1 MAKKTTS
8 IPESEVSGE
17 KFDPHNPPDY
27 VERTHHVLA
36 VEREQ
41 YLKIRRKKNDLP
53 PPADDNLAGLCI
65 SGGGVRSATLG
76 LGLFQ
81 AFIKNGILKKF
92 DYLSTVSG
100 GGYIGSCLSSLMSR
114 EPNNTE
120 KYGHTTFRNKRFKTE
135 DVGLEEKNSPFVGL
149 RYDYEYQT
157 LDKTEL
163 TAKHQLLHLRRYG
176 EYLTPRKG
184 LFAWDVSRAVG
195 ALMGGVFINVVLYLL
210 VLSTVVLLHHA
221 LFAGMSEGKFI
232 NDLRHPETVYN
243 KVFASDPIRHD
254 YYKPDS
260 VWEKKSAMQQVG
272 DWYHNQLFPQI
283 FLIWKGV
290 ENQPGLVAAFL
301 VLGLILGWLFI
312 YYSRFLPFRIA
323 ETEQAEALYGDPKK
337 DKMTERPGGDDLMQ
351 HISWPFIR
359 RFTLA
364 AYVLGPAL
372 AYIVAIYM
380 AQTDR
385 LAGEDYFVMLALPLS
400 YMVGLFISVH
410 LLISLFYINNAP
422 ERVSGRLY
430 RSFYTGMQGA
440 TFIGL
445 LVSALFPV
453 ATVLLFGDHGLV
465 VRLMFSFLPVA
476 VAYYFTMQ
484 SLGGKSGG
492 GKGWLGGMMQ
502 QLQMPLLNLSIILFV
517 GMSLAWVSS
526 NLFKIESLWI
536 GTNYNMCL
544 EVALWML
551 LLCLALT
558 ILFGF
563 AANSNDISLHYF
575 YRDRLSEAYLR
586 TEGRVAHPEA
596 TGAEDPTK
604 PVRVQSKELYDV
616 TLRNHENLRLA
627 ELGEDNFKAP
637 YHIIVSALNLQGSH
651 DLAKKT
657 LKSDHFIFSKYF
669 IGSRTTGYARTDK
682 YRNGG
687 TKLNTAMAISAA
699 AVASGMGL
707 MSFAASNFYM
717 TLLNLRTGYWIE
729 NPWYLHKEARE
740 QELEQNKRKVERTF
754 LEWLTEKTRRFPFWL
769 FYLSREFTGILSSST
784 RRVYVSDGGHT
795 GDNLGMLPLV
805 QRRCRTIVVADF
817 EEDGHFSFGSFN
829 QGVRLAKAIYNA
841 DIEIDLKPLLPK
853 KSDEGLLF
861 SPASVAVGRIFYPK
875 TRFQPEMTGQ
885 VVYLKS
891 SVSLLHEVSAISEK
905 DTLPPLTEP
914 APVFVLNYF
923 KNNPSFPHQSTADQ
937 YFDEV
942 QFEAYRMLGEYIGKQ
957 AAPRVV
963 FQD

>member
-1 MAKKTTS
+1 MTKKSTPPS
-8 IPESEVSGE
+8 ASEVPE
-17 KFDPHNPPDY
+17 TNFDPLDPPDY
-27 VERTHHVLA
+27 VERSHHVLA

-41 YLKIRRKKNDLP
+41 YLKIRREKNGLK
-53 PPADDNLAGLCI
+53 PPADDNLTGLCI

-81 AFIKNGILKKF
+81 AFIKKGILKKF

-120 KYGHTTFRNKRFKTE
+120 KYSDAPYRNLRFQAE
-135 DVGLEEKNSPFVGL
+135 DIGLDEADSPFAGL

-157 LDKTEL
+157 LEKTQL
-163 TAKHQLLHLRRYG
+163 SAKHQLLHLRRYG

-184 LFAWDVSRAVG
+184 LFSWDVSRAVG
-195 ALMGGVFINVVLYLL
+195 ALTGGVFINVVLFLL
-210 VLSTVVLLHHA
+210 VLGTVVLLHHA
-221 LFAGMSEGKFI
+221 LFASMSNGRFI
-232 NDLRHPETVYN
+232 YDLQRPEAVYN
-243 KVFASDPIRHD
+243 RAFPNDTIRHD

-260 VWEKKSAMQQVG
+260 EWQKKSAMQQIEE
-272 DWYHNQLFPQI
+272 WYRHQLFPQVY
-283 FLIWKGV
+283 LIIRGV
-290 ENQPGLVAAFL
+290 EKRPGLVAGFLLLGL
-301 VLGLILGWLFI
+301 VLGWIFIL
-312 YYSRFLPFRIA
+312 YARRLPFRIA
-323 ETEQAEALYGDPKK
+323 EMEQDEALYKDPEK
-337 DKMTERPGGDDLMQ
+337 DKIHERPGGDDLLR
-351 HISWPFIR
+351 HEGWPFVR

-364 AYVLGPAL
+364 AYLSGPAL
-372 AYIVAIYM
+372 AYIVIITM
-380 AQTDR
+380 AQMGR
-385 LAGEDYFVMLALPLS
+385 LAEQEYFVMLALPLS
-400 YMVGLFISVH
+400 YAAGLFISVH
-410 LLISLFYINNAP
+410 LFVSLYYINNAP

-453 ATVLLFGDHGLV
+453 ATVLLFGNHGLV

-484 SLGGKSGG
+484 SLGAKTGG
-492 GKGWLGGMMQ
+492 GSGMLGGMMRR
-502 QLQMPLLNLSIILFV
+502 LQMPLLNLSIVLFV
-517 GMSLAWVSS
+517 GMALAWVSS
-526 NLFKIESLWI
+526 GLFAIEELWVA
-536 GTNYNMCL
+536 NPSSCL
-544 EVALWML
+544 EVAMWTL
-551 LLCLALT
+551 LLCSSLT

-586 TEGRVAHPEA
+586 TEGRVAFPEEA
-596 TGAEDPTK
+596 DAGKRKA
-604 PVRVQSKELYDV
+604 PVRIQSKELFEV

-627 ELGEDNFKAP
+627 ELGEDNFKGP

-682 YRNGG
+682 YRHGG

-740 QELEQNKRKVERTF
+740 RELEQKGIPVKRTF
-754 LEWLTEKTRRFPFWL
+754 FEWLTEKTRRFPFWL
-769 FYLSREFTGILSSST
+769 LYLAREFTGQLSAGT

-829 QGVRLAKAIYNA
+829 QAVRLAKAIYNA
-841 DIEIDLKPLLPK
+841 DIEIDLKPLLPQ

-861 SPASVAVGRIFYPK
+861 SPASVAVGKILYPAN
-875 TRFQPEMTGQ
+875 RHQPAMEGQ
-885 VVYLKS
+885 IVYMKS
-891 SVSLLHEVSAISEK
+891 SVSLLHEVSAISDK

-923 KNNPSFPHQSTADQ
+923 KNNPTFPHQSTADQ

-942 QFEAYRMLGEYIGKQ
+942 QFEAYRMLGEHIGRQ
-957 AAPRVV
+957 AAGKIA
-963 FQD
+963 FNL